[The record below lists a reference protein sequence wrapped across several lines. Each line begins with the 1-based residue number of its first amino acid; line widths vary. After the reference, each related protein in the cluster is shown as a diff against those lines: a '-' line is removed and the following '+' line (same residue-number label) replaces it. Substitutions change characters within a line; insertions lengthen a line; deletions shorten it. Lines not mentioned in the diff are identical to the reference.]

1 MKRIAYSV
9 LPAAVL
15 AWFVLSPLTARAA
28 EPDGTNYFQQAVDA
42 AGRKDYDEAIRCYT
56 TYLESHPTDDEAYN
70 NRGNAYR
77 QSYEYQAALQD
88 YSKAIELNPNQRYSF
103 ENRGNLYYYDLY
115 DLDHALKDYSRQIA
129 LYPDDTSAF
138 TERGN
143 VYLDQWAGSDSLL
156 TLAMA
161 DFDRAIALDSSYA
174 RAWDGRGRVF
184 HYQGKGDSA
193 IESYSRA
200 IDLAPDEVSYYES
213 RALQYESSDQRNS
226 AIDDYSLIIDLDS
239 TKASA
244 YESRAQLYIQAHDYP
259 AAIQD
264 FTSLIGLDST
274 QNAYY
279 LNRADAYRAN
289 RQDELALRDYGFIIR
304 RDPKNTGYRLSRA
317 DFYFERGQFD
327 SALVDYTSIIARQ
340 PNEQSDPGAENIQR
354 AAVRNRGRAYLARG
368 RYDPAIEDFTKYLAL
383 LGDAG
388 SSDSTT
394 PVVYWRGQAYAG
406 KGEADL
412 AIRDY
417 SKVVDA
423 FEYGNY
429 TPAPTSG
436 DTSVYRS
443 PDSVV
448 IGACLSRAGIHLKR
462 GEFDDA
468 RSDYGQVIRYDGRN
482 LPARYER
489 AVLDHYAE
497 DFDSAYQDC
506 STVIDATS
514 KPDVPY
520 YTCSGIQSGRQGDYR
535 RAVEFFSKGLAVS
548 NRDVDLLNL
557 RGDAYF
563 HSGRADSAL
572 GDWRLANTIDTRY
585 PTFAA
590 ARETLGLSLE
600 LAYPR
605 SYLGVLLDQAQK
617 AEQALNYPEALRLA
631 NQYIQKYPKDGKGYM
646 FRMTAHLSLN
656 DFDQAL
662 ADVQTISALSPD
674 SGGVDMLF
682 GIVYSLRQ
690 EWDSAVAHLEVG
702 LQKPGEFGIGDL
714 PPLLLGFG
722 YYCLGSYGQAVQAYA
737 RVPMSGAPT
746 DSEWVILQAVAYLA
760 EGDTAGAVRNC
771 RSQPDNALSRMILSY
786 REGRMDSVVRIG
798 RRGAAALDS
807 MQATVP
813 RGVEGL
819 LGGLRIAMAA
829 APLLE
834 LEGDAWARL
843 KRPDSARVCWAEAHR
858 LSAAHPIDQA
868 GRDALGLGPGGQS
881 PVVSRPVPRPIQ
893 APPQPLLPAPSVFA
907 SGRPNGYA
915 LVIGLSKYQSVPPPK
930 YGSEDAQAF
939 AEFVTGA
946 FGVTRERTQILLDDR
961 ATVGTIRGELID
973 WLAKKHGFKVI
984 YFAGHGVPDPENPR
998 NGDVYLLPYDGNP
1011 ELKSTLIPLKDV
1023 AELGTNEGD
1032 TVLLFLD
1039 ACFSG
1044 AGEGRTASIASRPL
1058 VVAKLSETKAITMAA
1073 AEGTQ
1078 PSKEF
1083 EKAKHGYFTYY
1094 TLLGLKGAADKK
1106 PYGNDDG
1113 WVTTTELYVYVK
1125 DKVSD
1130 ATNNVQVPVFRPE
1143 REIRL
1148 GRYR

>member
-1 MKRIAYSV
+1 MRSRL
-9 LPAAVL
+9 LPAALL
-15 AWFVLSPLTARAA
+15 AWVVLSPLPARAA
-28 EPDGTNYFQQAVDA
+28 ESGDTNYFQQAIDA
-42 AGRKDYDEAIRCYT
+42 AGRQDYNEAIRCYT
-56 TYLESHPTDDEAYN
+56 VYVESHPTDDGAYN

-77 QSYEYQAALQD
+77 QTGQYDEALQD

-103 ENRGNLYYYDLY
+103 ENRGNLYYHDLV
-115 DLDHALKDYSRQIA
+115 DFDHALRDYSQQIA
-129 LYPDDTSAF
+129 LYGNDTSAF
-138 TERGN
+138 TERGS
-143 VYLDQWAGSDSLL
+143 VYLDQWAGVSDSLL

-161 DFDRAIALDSSYA
+161 DFNRAIALDSSYA
-174 RAWDGRGRVF
+174 RAWNGRGDVF
-184 HYQGKGDSA
+184 RDQGKGDSA
-193 IESYSRA
+193 IANYTRA
-200 IDLAPDEVSYYES
+200 IDLDPEEVSYYES
-213 RALQYESSDQRNS
+213 RALEYESSGQRSS
-226 AIDDYSLIIDLDS
+226 AIDDYGTVIDLAPSDP
-239 TKASA
+239 SA
-244 YESRAQLYIQAHDYP
+244 YESRARLYIQARDYP
-259 AAIQD
+259 AAIRD
-264 FTSLIGLDST
+264 YTKLTELDST
-274 QNAYY
+274 ENSYY
-279 LNRADAYRAN
+279 LNRANAYRMN
-289 RQDELALRDYGFIIR
+289 KQDELALRDYGFIIN
-304 RDPKNTGYRLSRA
+304 RDPKNAAYRLGRA
-317 DFYFERGQFD
+317 DFYFERGQYD
-327 SALVDYTSIIARQ
+327 SAGADYTRVIAQ
-340 PNEQSDPGAENIQR
+340 LPDEQSDPDARNAQV
-354 AAVRNRGRAYLARG
+354 AAFRNRGRAYLARG
-368 RYDPAIEDFTKYLAL
+368 QYDSAIEDFTKYLAL

-388 SSDSTT
+388 SGDSTT
-394 PVVYWRGQAYAG
+394 PVLYWRGHAYAG

-417 SKVVDA
+417 SKVIDA

-429 TPAPTSG
+429 TPAPAG
-436 DTSVYRS
+436 GETSVYRS

-448 IGACLSRAGIHLKR
+448 IGACLNRAGIHLKR

-468 RSDYGQVIRYDGRN
+468 RSDYGQVIRYDGKN
-482 LPARYER
+482 LPARFER
-489 AVLDHYAE
+489 AVLDYYAE
-497 DFDSAYQDC
+497 DYDSAMEDC
-506 STVIDATS
+506 TTVIDATAN
-514 KPDVPY
+514 PDVPY
-520 YTCSGIQSGRQGDYR
+520 YACSGIQSSRSGDYH

-590 ARETLGLSLE
+590 ARETLGLSLD

-617 AEQALNYPEALRLA
+617 AEEAQNYPEALRLA

-662 ADVQTISALSPD
+662 ADVQTISTLSPD
-674 SGGVDMLF
+674 SGGGDMLF

-690 EWDSAVAHLEVG
+690 EWDSAVAHLEAG
-702 LQKPGEFGIGDL
+702 LQQPGELGIGDL
-714 PPLLLGFG
+714 PALLLGFG
-722 YYCLGSYGQAVQAYA
+722 YYCLGNYGQAVQAYA

-771 RSQPDNALSRMILSY
+771 RTQSDNPLSRTILSY

-798 RRGAAALDS
+798 RRGTAALDS

-813 RGVEGL
+813 AGVEGL
-819 LGGLRIAMAA
+819 LDGLRIAMAA

-881 PVVSRPVPRPIQ
+881 PVASRPVARPIQ
-893 APPQPLLPAPSVFA
+893 APPQPLLPAPNVFT

-939 AEFVTGA
+939 AEFVAGA
-946 FGVTRERTQILLDDR
+946 FGVTRERTEILLDDR

-998 NGDVYLLPYDGNP
+998 EGDVYLLPYDGNP
-1011 ELKSTLIPLKDV
+1011 ELKSTLIPLKDI

-1083 EKAKHGYFTYY
+1083 EKAQHGYFTYY
-1094 TLLGLKGAADKK
+1094 TLLGLKGAADKP

-1113 WVTTTELYVYVK
+1113 WVTTTELYKYVK

-1130 ATNNVQVPVFRPE
+1130 ATNDVQVPVFRPE
-1143 REIRL
+1143 REIKL